1 MRYSGTEELYYGDHK
16 FMEFKEE
23 FQKGLEEYEKEHSKY
38 VDWLDGVRKINDE
51 YFEAVQGIMP
61 IFFEFSKQCQH
72 KKTFLALLS
81 FHTHLST
88 LKNALIDLSE
98 ENNIYSMKV
107 LYRIF
112 LEHWLKGTYIWV
124 RYTKEK
130 TDDVGVEYNTLG
142 RIGEELKYGNSIK
155 QMSVILDAETK
166 NLDVWDALCKY
177 DPNLKKLDKNDITD
191 NIKKFEYK
199 NIAKYLVDNKAP
211 GSNWVSIIIPE
222 YSELS
227 SFVHG
232 GPGASYQYSS
242 TLYNKQFEEY
252 KGMIRFAFNT
262 CRAFAYSVFILMLK
276 DLDNDKKE
284 KIAPLLLKL
293 QTKEG
298 TIDRESLVYDPF

>member
-1 MRYSGTEELYYGDHK
+1 
-16 FMEFKEE
+16 MEFEE
-23 FQKGLEEYEKEHSKY
+23 KFQKGFEEYERENSKY
-38 VDWLDGVRKINDE
+38 IEWLEGIREKNDE
-51 YFEAVQGIMP
+51 YFEVVQKIMP
-61 IFFEFSKQCQH
+61 VFFEFSKHCQH

-98 ENNIYSMKV
+98 ENNIYSMKA

-130 TDDVGVEYNTLG
+130 TDDVGIEYNSLG

-155 QMSVILDAETK
+155 QVSAILDAETK
-166 NLDVWDALCKY
+166 NLDVWDTLCKY
-177 DPNLKKLDKNDITD
+177 DPNLRKLDKKDIIR
-191 NIKKFEYK
+191 NIKTFEYK
-199 NIAKYLVDNKAP
+199 SIAKYLVDNKAP
-211 GSNWVSIIIPE
+211 GADWIGIIIPE

-232 GPGASYQYSS
+232 GPGASDQYSS

-252 KGMIRFAFNT
+252 QGMIRFAFNT
-262 CRAFAYSVFILMLK
+262 CRAFAYSVFVLMFK
-276 DLDNDKKE
+276 DLSNEEKE
-284 KIAPLLLKL
+284 KITPLLVKL
-293 QTKEG
+293 QAKDG
-298 TIDRESLVYDPF
+298 LVQ

>member
-1 MRYSGTEELYYGDHK
+1 
-16 FMEFKEE
+16 MEFEE
-23 FQKGLEEYEKEHSKY
+23 KFQRGFEEYEKEHSEY
-38 VDWLDGVRKINDE
+38 VEWLDGVREKNDE
-51 YFEAVQGIMP
+51 YFDVVREIMP
-61 IFFEFSKQCQH
+61 MFFEFSKNCKH

-81 FHTHLST
+81 FQTHLST

-98 ENNIYSMKV
+98 ENNIYSMKA

-130 TDDVGVEYNTLG
+130 TDDVGIEYNSLG

-155 QMSVILDAETK
+155 QVSAILDAETK
-166 NLDVWDALCKY
+166 NLDVWDTLCKY
-177 DPNLKKLDKNDITD
+177 DPNLKKLNKRDITD

-199 NIAKYLVDNKAP
+199 SIAQYLVDNKAP
-211 GSNWVSIIIPE
+211 GADWISIIIPE

-232 GPGASYQYSS
+232 GPGASDQYSS

-252 KGMIRFAFNT
+252 HGMIRFAFNT
-262 CRAFAYSVFILMLK
+262 CRAFAYSVFVLMYK
-276 DLDNDKKE
+276 DLDKDEKE
-284 KIAPLLLKL
+284 KIMPLLFKL

-298 TIDRESLVYDPF
+298 MID